1 MQLTLF
7 PVIISLLFLI
17 VPIAIAYVLDLRLAT
32 RLGKTALCMVLGL
45 AATGVV
51 LYFLYRCDSI
61 VLNVLFVLLVVVAAT
76 AAACLKARLS
86 WRGCFV
92 PVLAGMS
99 AGVLVVGICAL
110 LLITTGQTMLQT
122 RYLVPVFGLMAGSVT
137 IPCARALHIYYM
149 GLRRHGRL
157 YSYLL
162 ANGATHAEA
171 LHYFV
176 RRAVE
181 RTLLTGTDRLS
192 ANLLAL
198 SPFML
203 WTALL
208 CGTDVLTAVALQMV
222 FTCAQ
227 VCALTLAV
235 YVAVRVAQW
244 YGRDAYSR
252 YPKQQK

>member
-7 PVIISLLFLI
+7 PVIISLLFLL
-17 VPIAIAYVLDLRLAT
+17 VPVALAYVLDIRLAT
-32 RLGKTALCMVLGL
+32 RVSKSALTMMAGVVV
-45 AATGVV
+45 TGTV
-51 LYFLYRCDSI
+51 LYFLFQRDSI
-61 VLNVLFVLLVVVAAT
+61 VLNVLFALVVVVAAT
-76 AAACLKARLS
+76 VMTCLKARLS

-99 AGVLVVGICAL
+99 VGTLVVGLCVL
-110 LLITTGQTMLQT
+110 LLIASGQTMLQT
-122 RYLVPVFGLMAGSVT
+122 RYFVPVLGLMAGSATV
-137 IPCARALHIYYM
+137 PCARALHIYYI

-157 YSYLL
+157 YSYLI

-192 ANLLAL
+192 ANVLAL
-198 SPFML
+198 TPFIL

-208 CGTDVLTAVALQMV
+208 CGTSVLTAIALQV
-222 FTCAQ
+222 VLTCAL
-227 VCALTLAV
+227 VCATTVSV

-252 YPKQQK
+252 YPHQ